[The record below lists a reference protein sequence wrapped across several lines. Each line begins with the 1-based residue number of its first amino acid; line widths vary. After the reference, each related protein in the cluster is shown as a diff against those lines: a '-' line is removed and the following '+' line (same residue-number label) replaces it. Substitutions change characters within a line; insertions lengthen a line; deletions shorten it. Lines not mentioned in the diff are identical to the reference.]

1 MLKDFSWW
9 SSLMMADCKRGVEM
23 LSGELQHREV
33 GDRVFWFAADTEPPP
48 TTKSLIDLVQV
59 YDEVVVSYTVSRDA
73 LTETVRRD
81 VAERIMFYWHP
92 ILMSGQV
99 CGHWRRGSQGDRD
112 WVELFLYRTPTR
124 TKRNP

>member
-59 YDEVVVSYTVSRDA
+59 YDEVVVSDTVSRDA
-73 LTETVRRD
+73 LT
-81 VAERIMFYWHP
+81 
-92 ILMSGQV
+92 
-99 CGHWRRGSQGDRD
+99 
-112 WVELFLYRTPTR
+112 
-124 TKRNP
+124 